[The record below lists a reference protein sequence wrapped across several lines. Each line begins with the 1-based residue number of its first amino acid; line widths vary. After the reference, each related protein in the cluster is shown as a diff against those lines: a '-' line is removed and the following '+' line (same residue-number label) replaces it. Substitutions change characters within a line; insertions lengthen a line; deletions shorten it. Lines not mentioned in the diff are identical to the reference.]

1 MADKYTDDKLYKVV
15 RKDGSHLNTK
25 VNPDGTKSALQF
37 TDDNNDLNG
46 PVDLIEVD
54 EEELIRTEYIQV
66 PQNKRSLGELLVD
79 EVFVP
84 VIRDATT
91 QLLEYGTAKA
101 ETWIEEKVVPV
112 AKTKVKAGWENLKL
126 FISTIKDSDKP
137 IKATQII
144 AEQKSASNS
153 SEIEVVN
160 KVECGNKDEKKYV
173 LSPGEVE
180 ILLDNLYGNVF
191 FVSDE
196 KSVSSE
202 SYIEMLQEPIPEQEL
217 SIESNP
223 QALKRIEK
231 KYIAEILKSG
241 SSEIPKRREDQS
253 EESYVMMRKFG
264 LILLRDIMEERD
276 SLVHREFSD
285 FLTVE
290 DECQI
295 REKFNNS
302 PTLPD
307 DDINTSVDQTKKLI
321 IAIKNGLEYP
331 SSKNGFKYDDIIGFF
346 NQLSQIF
353 DWSIYEKSTLGN
365 ESKRKWYAVIL
376 SQWME
381 GSGLSY
387 IMQRAIDYHKQH
399 PENFR
404 VSAYQPPTIY
414 NDNSKEHRN
423 VVFADTLEAI
433 ENIVLFSI
441 SNYFL
446 RFSNEYK
453 KIHGVDEFDNN
464 WYEYVEFGTTNPL
477 TILLQRNGF
486 SRESA
491 TFIKTALLRNTLRI
505 SLHVSQDLLKN
516 RLVLHQTIAI
526 T

>member
-180 ILLDNLYGNVF
+180 ILLDTARRSALMIAASLSILNNSVVMDDGTDPERVAMIQRGIEQLSSKDITTQIDLLLDNKNSGLIDESSIIMLRAFRDGMFIGNG
-191 FVSDE
+191 
-196 KSVSSE
+196 K
-202 SYIEMLQEPIPEQEL
+202 PIPV
-217 SIESNP
+217 S
-223 QALKRIEK
+223 R
-231 KYIAEILKSG
+231 YIDAGK
-241 SSEIPKRREDQS
+241 
-253 EESYVMMRKFG
+253 
-264 LILLRDIMEERD
+264 
-276 SLVHREFSD
+276 
-285 FLTVE
+285 
-290 DECQI
+290 
-295 REKFNNS
+295 
-302 PTLPD
+302 
-307 DDINTSVDQTKKLI
+307 
-321 IAIKNGLEYP
+321 
-331 SSKNGFKYDDIIGFF
+331 
-346 NQLSQIF
+346 
-353 DWSIYEKSTLGN
+353 
-365 ESKRKWYAVIL
+365 
-376 SQWME
+376 
-381 GSGLSY
+381 
-387 IMQRAIDYHKQH
+387 
-399 PENFR
+399 
-404 VSAYQPPTIY
+404 
-414 NDNSKEHRN
+414 
-423 VVFADTLEAI
+423 
-433 ENIVLFSI
+433 
-441 SNYFL
+441 
-446 RFSNEYK
+446 
-453 KIHGVDEFDNN
+453 
-464 WYEYVEFGTTNPL
+464 
-477 TILLQRNGF
+477 
-486 SRESA
+486 
-491 TFIKTALLRNTLRI
+491 
-505 SLHVSQDLLKN
+505 
-516 RLVLHQTIAI
+516 
-526 T
+526 

>member
-180 ILLDNLYGNVF
+180 ILLDTARRSALMIAASLSILNNSVVMDDGTDPERVAMIQRGIEQLSSKDITTQIDLLLDNKNSGLIDESSIIMLRAFRDGMFIGNG
-191 FVSDE
+191 
-196 KSVSSE
+196 K
-202 SYIEMLQEPIPEQEL
+202 PIP
-217 SIESNP
+217 
-223 QALKRIEK
+223 
-231 KYIAEILKSG
+231 
-241 SSEIPKRREDQS
+241 
-253 EESYVMMRKFG
+253 V
-264 LILLRDIMEERD
+264 
-276 SLVHREFSD
+276 
-285 FLTVE
+285 
-290 DECQI
+290 
-295 REKFNNS
+295 
-302 PTLPD
+302 
-307 DDINTSVDQTKKLI
+307 KKL
-321 IAIKNGLEYP
+321 
-331 SSKNGFKYDDIIGFF
+331 
-346 NQLSQIF
+346 
-353 DWSIYEKSTLGN
+353 
-365 ESKRKWYAVIL
+365 
-376 SQWME
+376 
-381 GSGLSY
+381 
-387 IMQRAIDYHKQH
+387 
-399 PENFR
+399 
-404 VSAYQPPTIY
+404 
-414 NDNSKEHRN
+414 
-423 VVFADTLEAI
+423 
-433 ENIVLFSI
+433 
-441 SNYFL
+441 
-446 RFSNEYK
+446 
-453 KIHGVDEFDNN
+453 
-464 WYEYVEFGTTNPL
+464 
-477 TILLQRNGF
+477 LL
-486 SRESA
+486 
-491 TFIKTALLRNTLRI
+491 LL
-505 SLHVSQDLLKN
+505 
-516 RLVLHQTIAI
+516 
-526 T
+526 